1 MDKNKNNTLSQ
12 LIDIR
17 IEKLNKIKELGYD
30 PYPHSF
36 KRNNNIENI
45 LNNIEENLDKLL
57 KVSGRIIALRK
68 MGKASFIHILGFKEK
83 IQVYI
88 KTDLIPENIY
98 DHIVRNLDLGD
109 IVGIEGEL
117 FYTKTN
123 ELSIKAK
130 NVVLLSKSLR
140 PLPNL
145 KEKDGKVFFSFD
157 DKELRYRKRYL
168 DLIANKEVKELF
180 INRSKIINEI
190 RLFLNNLDYLEV
202 ETPVL
207 QPIYGGALAKPFI
220 THHNSLDRQL
230 YLRIADELY
239 LKRLI
244 IGGIEKVYEIGKD
257 FRNEGIDKTHNPEF
271 TMLEF
276 YQAYAD
282 VYDMADI
289 VEKMFHNV
297 AKKINVNEININNQR
312 ISINKKFH
320 KINFYESIE
329 NIIGE
334 SIESYSLKDLY
345 LFANKNNFDIDKN
358 LTKGKVLDKIFS
370 IIVEP
375 TLIEPTFVFDYPIE
389 ISPLAKKSRKNK
401 KNIVERFELFIGGF
415 ELANSFTELN
425 DPIDQKHRFLEQEK
439 YKSSNDEEIQKMDVD
454 FLESME
460 IGMPPTGGVGIGIDR
475 LVMLLTS
482 TETIKDVILFP
493 TLKTL

>member
-57 KVSGRIIALRK
+57 KVSGRSIALRK

-257 FRNEGIDKTHNPEF
+257 YRNEGIDKTHNPEF

-297 AKKINVNEININNQR
+297 AKKINVNKININNQI

-345 LFANKNNFDIDKN
+345 LFANKNNIDIDKN

>member
-45 LNNIEENLDKLL
+45 SNNIEKNLDKLL

-297 AKKINVNEININNQR
+297 AKNINVNKININNQS

-345 LFANKNNFDIDKN
+345 LFANKNNIDIDKN

-425 DPIDQKHRFLEQEK
+425 DPIDQKDRFLEQEK

>member
-1 MDKNKNNTLSQ
+1 
-12 LIDIR
+12 
-17 IEKLNKIKELGYD
+17 
-30 PYPHSF
+30 
-36 KRNNNIENI
+36 
-45 LNNIEENLDKLL
+45 
-57 KVSGRIIALRK
+57 
-68 MGKASFIHILGFKEK
+68 
-83 IQVYI
+83 
-88 KTDLIPENIY
+88 
-98 DHIVRNLDLGD
+98 
-109 IVGIEGEL
+109 
-117 FYTKTN
+117 
-123 ELSIKAK
+123 
-130 NVVLLSKSLR
+130 
-140 PLPNL
+140 
-145 KEKDGKVFFSFD
+145 
-157 DKELRYRKRYL
+157 
-168 DLIANKEVKELF
+168 
-180 INRSKIINEI
+180 
-190 RLFLNNLDYLEV
+190 
-202 ETPVL
+202 
-207 QPIYGGALAKPFI
+207 
-220 THHNSLDRQL
+220 
-230 YLRIADELY
+230 
-239 LKRLI
+239 
-244 IGGIEKVYEIGKD
+244 
-257 FRNEGIDKTHNPEF
+257 
-271 TMLEF
+271 
-276 YQAYAD
+276 
-282 VYDMADI
+282 
-289 VEKMFHNV
+289 MFHNV
-297 AKKINVNEININNQR
+297 AKKINVNEININNQS

-345 LFANKNNFDIDKN
+345 LFANKNNIDIDKN

>member
-30 PYPHSF
+30 PYPHTF

-297 AKKINVNEININNQR
+297 AKKINVNEISINNQS

-345 LFANKNNFDIDKN
+345 LFANKNNIDIDKN

-425 DPIDQKHRFLEQEK
+425 DPIDQKDRFLEQEK

>member
-1 MDKNKNNTLSQ
+1 M
-12 LIDIR
+12 
-17 IEKLNKIKELGYD
+17 
-30 PYPHSF
+30 
-36 KRNNNIENI
+36 
-45 LNNIEENLDKLL
+45 
-57 KVSGRIIALRK
+57 
-68 MGKASFIHILGFKEK
+68 
-83 IQVYI
+83 
-88 KTDLIPENIY
+88 
-98 DHIVRNLDLGD
+98 
-109 IVGIEGEL
+109 
-117 FYTKTN
+117 
-123 ELSIKAK
+123 
-130 NVVLLSKSLR
+130 
-140 PLPNL
+140 
-145 KEKDGKVFFSFD
+145 
-157 DKELRYRKRYL
+157 
-168 DLIANKEVKELF
+168 
-180 INRSKIINEI
+180 
-190 RLFLNNLDYLEV
+190 
-202 ETPVL
+202 
-207 QPIYGGALAKPFI
+207 AKPFI

-297 AKKINVNEININNQR
+297 AKKINVNEININNQS

>member
-257 FRNEGIDKTHNPEF
+257 FRNEVIDKTHNPEF

-276 YQAYAD
+276 
-282 VYDMADI
+282 
-289 VEKMFHNV
+289 
-297 AKKINVNEININNQR
+297 
-312 ISINKKFH
+312 
-320 KINFYESIE
+320 
-329 NIIGE
+329 
-334 SIESYSLKDLY
+334 
-345 LFANKNNFDIDKN
+345 
-358 LTKGKVLDKIFS
+358 
-370 IIVEP
+370 
-375 TLIEPTFVFDYPIE
+375 
-389 ISPLAKKSRKNK
+389 
-401 KNIVERFELFIGGF
+401 
-415 ELANSFTELN
+415 
-425 DPIDQKHRFLEQEK
+425 
-439 YKSSNDEEIQKMDVD
+439 
-454 FLESME
+454 
-460 IGMPPTGGVGIGIDR
+460 
-475 LVMLLTS
+475 
-482 TETIKDVILFP
+482 
-493 TLKTL
+493 